1 MSEKSNFEK
10 FVKVVIIAL
19 AIGFFP
25 ITIILWLLKISWDA
39 GAEDYQ
45 RMSRGEPPKW
55 AGIGDKNFM
64 NPKK

>member
-39 GAEDYQ
+39 VQKTIRE
-45 RMSRGEPPKW
+45 
-55 AGIGDKNFM
+55 
-64 NPKK
+64 